1 MSPIKSKMKERRRV
15 ARTVRSAKL
24 CSERGKNEY
33 RLDIGSPSDMP
44 DSPNRR
50 TGIGFGFPWGAHHA
64 PHHDQAFLRR
74 GTRSAK
80 ASHREIEVRS
90 HGPSEI
96 LEISYEARFLPI
108 ALAGSVSP
116 PVCCTDDV
124 VD

>member
-1 MSPIKSKMKERRRV
+1 MLHT
-15 ARTVRSAKL
+15 TVKRFCAAVL
-24 CSERGKNEY
+24 E
-33 RLDIGSPSDMP
+33 
-44 DSPNRR
+44 
-50 TGIGFGFPWGAHHA
+50 
-64 PHHDQAFLRR
+64 
-74 GTRSAK
+74 AK

-124 VD
+124 AD